1 MSNTYQ
7 IYLIS
12 DSTGETLD
20 RVFLAIKAQ
29 FKNIK
34 YDVKSYF
41 FTRTENQVSK
51 IMEEAKKNDNAII
64 LYTIVDT
71 SLAKFLANKGD
82 EKKIPCFSVLGNL
95 IMNFSKLLNQ
105 KASHVPSGQHALN
118 EEYYERIEAIQF
130 TMNHDDGNFV
140 EELDRSD
147 LILLG
152 VSRTSKTPTSIYLAN
167 KGFKTSNI
175 PLVNEH
181 SIPESLKKNPRM
193 ACVVGL
199 TTEAERLV
207 DIRKNRMNSL
217 KETENTS
224 YTNLKKIEKEI
235 GRQENEKWH
244 ERIIDIDI
252 LFFGDTILSTEHL
265 KIPHP
270 HCHERMFVLV
280 PLMEIAGD
288 LIHPILNLPIEDL
301 YMNCEDPLEVILME
315 EEE

>member
-130 TMNHDDGNFV
+130 TMAHDDGNLV
-140 EELDRSD
+140 EDIDKAD

-167 KGFKTSNI
+167 KGYKTLNI
-175 PLVNEH
+175 PLVNEQ
-181 SIPESLKKNPRM
+181 SIPESLKKNPKLS
-193 ACVVGL
+193 CVVGL
-199 TTEAERLV
+199 TTEPQRLV
-207 DIRKNRMNSL
+207 DIRKNRMNAL
-217 KETENTS
+217 KEKENTN
-224 YTNLKKIEKEI
+224 YTDIIKIEKEI
-235 GRQENEKWH
+235 KEAKKTFTKYKWPTIDVTRKSV
-244 ERIIDIDI
+244 EETAASII
-252 LFFGDTILSTEHL
+252 
-265 KIPHP
+265 KIY
-270 HCHERMFVLV
+270 
-280 PLMEIAGD
+280 EINKNNG
-288 LIHPILNLPIEDL
+288 
-301 YMNCEDPLEVILME
+301 
-315 EEE
+315 